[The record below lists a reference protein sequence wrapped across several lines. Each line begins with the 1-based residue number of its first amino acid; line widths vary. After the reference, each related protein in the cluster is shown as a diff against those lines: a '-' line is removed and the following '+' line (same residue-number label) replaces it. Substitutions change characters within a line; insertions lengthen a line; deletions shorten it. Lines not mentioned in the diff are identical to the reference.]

1 MVTHQG
7 ARHGMYTR
15 SADKSLPDLPHFSIE
30 SHQRHMDEDESCPS
44 PTIHKYGEVR
54 LSPRH
59 TRPRLPQFQQSK
71 RWPKV
76 HNRGRIAPD
85 PIPPVSPSPAEPAAE
100 TEDRVLTMREAS
112 FEQQRATKKPLLQAT
127 GSQRSARPRI
137 TSDSSVELQ
146 DGGLCRSASP
156 HCWQTV
162 KATVTMAPP
171 TTTKKRRRSRSRGRK
186 VTPTKHR
193 EVKFLRGS
201 DRVAIPGTVRVAQP
215 VKSQRPSITSK
226 QLPLLPTES
235 QTPQEEYRDSRALAG
250 FDQQRPPSP
259 VPSLHDPEKDSRFSL
274 ECRELLRSMNFNQ
287 DWLLP
292 AASVLPAVG
301 PKSQTLPSLLSAKL
315 NGDHSRQNMSF
326 QDALTKLSPPDRMRG
341 QRTVPDITITTTDS
355 PQKTLR
361 RPEAPARASSKTVSN
376 LVSILQMARAK
387 PSANASVSKGQS
399 VSSSRQAPRDA
410 SPVGRSNVNRSFLR
424 MPSTGSTTG
433 QTLRSPRSAMSVD
446 TLAKI
451 EAQVQSGTSA
461 TVNDLQKLPSISSES
476 RHSGPPSIPPERPL
490 PALPAGT
497 VRGASPRHSNESSR
511 SGKRTQA
518 AAAPMILSPSTIRVV
533 GQSPPTEAVPPSTMG
548 EALDSIGKRRAAE
561 DKIKWPNRKST
572 DISSLI
578 SRQSTDSGISTKS
591 SRNLRHSI
599 SSARADK
606 VKEKRMRDLATSRNQ
621 SPKSDRPTSS
631 ESVHHSSD
639 SAHHQTTTPPTS
651 FDRPTPGEAQD
662 GIDQLDQ
669 FPAVP
674 ASRPSSS
681 LANVPVVSHSR
692 GQSYNSLTS
701 PVRRLSR
708 KGATGKPVQVL
719 GQSNIFVVVDSD
731 PVTAR
736 FRAGAM
742 SPTPSIGGNAGGRP
756 CSPLKPREKRGPSS
770 LREVATQPV
779 SPARSHK
786 YNSSIQGEQFEASA
800 EPVSSPRK
808 VKRHAR
814 HQSLQ
819 QSSSSDEST
828 PASGPRKSPHRA
840 SRRPIKRRRWNS
852 GDISLIKT
860 LHENLEDYYGTIMKQ
875 EERIRWQ
882 ANQIRMMIRVI
893 APMNRAR
900 GIKGPHLDD
909 VVETSPGEDDEY
921 ISQQYARSLTS
932 GLRPRRQQRQPSS
945 GSPMGR
951 VSKERVTK
959 PGQGHRRYNSGGNN
973 STASGSGAMSPRST
987 NKPSADDA
995 SMTDPR
1001 DYDLAALPVSGL
1013 RKVAPM
1019 QHGKENQPP
1028 TTSMVSGI
1036 YGGETLPAKA
1046 LHHPPPVSTE
1056 IPRGRLPEEMS
1067 FLSPSSAGARYG
1079 YQPSFLHVD
1088 EEEEPEDSEDGRRRN
1103 SARLSVNHVLTSTDQ
1118 MDKALEEFAYI

>member
-1 MVTHQG
+1 MVTHQR
-7 ARHGMYTR
+7 ARH
-15 SADKSLPDLPHFSIE
+15 DLPHFSIE
-30 SHQRHMDEDESCPS
+30 NRQRHMDEDESCPS
-44 PTIHKYGEVR
+44 PTIHKYGELR

-59 TRPRLPQFQQSK
+59 ARPRLPQFQQSK
-71 RWPKV
+71 RWPKM
-76 HNRGRIAPD
+76 HNRGRPAPD
-85 PIPPVSPSPAEPAAE
+85 PIPPVSPSPAEPPAE
-100 TEDRVLTMREAS
+100 SEERALTMREAS
-112 FEQQRATKKPLLQAT
+112 FEQQRATKKPLLQVT

-137 TSDSSVELQ
+137 TSDSSIDLQ
-146 DGGLCRSASP
+146 NGGLCRSASP

-162 KATVTMAPP
+162 KATVTMVPQ
-171 TTTKKRRRSRSRGRK
+171 TTTKKWHRSRSRGRK

-193 EVKFLRGS
+193 EVKFLRAS
-201 DRVAIPGTVRVAQP
+201 DRVAVPGTVRVAQP
-215 VKSQRPSITSK
+215 VKSQQPPVTSK
-226 QLPLLPTES
+226 QLPVLPAEA
-235 QTPQEEYRDSRALAG
+235 QTPQEYFDSRALG
-250 FDQQRPPSP
+250 GVDQERPPSP
-259 VPSLHDPEKDSRFSL
+259 VPSLHDPEKDSRFSR
-274 ECRELLRSMNFNQ
+274 ECRELLRSMSFNQ

-301 PKSQTLPSLLSAKL
+301 SKSQPLPSLLSTDR
-315 NGDHSRQNMSF
+315 NGHYSRQNMSF
-326 QDALTKLSPPDRMRG
+326 QDALTKLSPPDRIRD
-341 QRTVPDITITTTDS
+341 QRTVPDITITTTGS
-355 PQKTLR
+355 PRASRR
-361 RPEAPARASSKTVSN
+361 RPQAPARASSKTVSN
-376 LVSILQMARAK
+376 LVNILQMTRAK
-387 PSANASVSKGQS
+387 PSTNESVWKAQS
-399 VSSSRQAPRDA
+399 VSSSRQAQQDG
-410 SPVGRSNVNRSFLR
+410 SPAGRSDVDRSFLR
-424 MPSTGSTTG
+424 MPSTGSTSG

-451 EAQVQSGTSA
+451 EAQVQSGAS
-461 TVNDLQKLPSISSES
+461 VQVHSDLQKRPSLSSES

-497 VRGASPRHSNESSR
+497 VRSASPRHSNESSR

-518 AAAPMILSPSTIRVV
+518 AATSMILSPSTIRVM
-533 GQSPPTEAVPPSTMG
+533 GQSRPSEAVLTPAMG
-548 EALDSIGKRRAAE
+548 EALGSSGKRRAAE
-561 DKIKWPNRKST
+561 DNTQGPNRHSI

-578 SRQSTDSGISTKS
+578 SRRSTDSGNSLKS

-606 VKEKRMRDLATSRNQ
+606 VKEKRMRDLATSRNR
-621 SPKSDRPTSS
+621 SPQSDRPTSS
-631 ESVHHSSD
+631 ESVRHSSD
-639 SAHHQTTTPPTS
+639 SGHHQTTTPPTS
-651 FDRPTPGEAQD
+651 FDRPTPGEAPE

-674 ASRPSSS
+674 VSRPGSS
-681 LANVPVVSHSR
+681 LANVRSAAHSR
-692 GQSYNSLTS
+692 GQSYDSLAS

-708 KGATGKPVQVL
+708 KDATGKPVQVL

-731 PVTAR
+731 PLTAR

-742 SPTPSIGGNAGGRP
+742 SPAPSIGANAGSRP
-756 CSPLKPREKRGPSS
+756 CSPLKTRDKRAPSS
-770 LREVATQPV
+770 LREVATQPA
-779 SPARSHK
+779 SSSRSHK
-786 YNSSIQGEQFEASA
+786 YNTSIQGEKCEASA
-800 EPVSSPRK
+800 APVPSPRK
-808 VKRHAR
+808 AKRNAR
-814 HQSLQ
+814 HHSLQ

-828 PASGPRKSPHRA
+828 PGSRSGHRKSPHKT
-840 SRRPIKRRRWNS
+840 SRRPTKRRRWNS

-875 EERIRWQ
+875 EDRIRWQ

-959 PGQGHRRYNSGGNN
+959 PGQGHRRHNSGGNN
-973 STASGSGAMSPRST
+973 STASGSAAMSPRST

-1001 DYDLAALPVSGL
+1001 DYDLAALPLSGS
-1013 RKVAPM
+1013 RKVATLP
-1019 QHGKENQPP
+1019 HDKENQPP
-1028 TTSMVSGI
+1028 TVSMVSGI
-1036 YGGETLPAKA
+1036 HSGVTLPATA
-1046 LHHPPPVSTE
+1046 LRHPPPVSTE
-1056 IPRGRLPEEMS
+1056 IPRGRLLEEMS
-1067 FLSPSSAGARYG
+1067 FLSSSSVGARLG

-1088 EEEEPEDSEDGRRRN
+1088 EEDEPEESEEERRRN
-1103 SARLSVNHVLTSTDQ
+1103 SARLSVNHVLTSTEQ